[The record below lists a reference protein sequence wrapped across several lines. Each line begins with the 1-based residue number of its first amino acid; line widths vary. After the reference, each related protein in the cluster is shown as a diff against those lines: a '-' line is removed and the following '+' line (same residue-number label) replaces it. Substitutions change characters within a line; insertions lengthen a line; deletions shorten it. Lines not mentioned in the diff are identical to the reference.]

1 MGWPATSAGA
11 TGQDAGFND
20 RGDVMTALS
29 RIARQDERWS
39 SDLPE
44 RLQDAVLN
52 YDFADA
58 EEFSALSD
66 LSNATE
72 LEFVKSHGESA
83 VIENDHWR
91 APATIYVV
99 LNYGE
104 NGDLEPM
111 SDSYPG
117 VVVFDVDEDGQITI
131 ARIEPDVTSFY
142 GEEADIS

>member
-1 MGWPATSAGA
+1 
-11 TGQDAGFND
+11 
-20 RGDVMTALS
+20 MTALS
-29 RIARQDERWS
+29 RIARQDGRWS

-44 RLQDAVLN
+44 RLQDAVSS
-52 YDFADA
+52 YDFASAD
-58 EEFSALSD
+58 EFGQLTE

-91 APATIYVV
+91 APVTIYVV

-104 NGDLEPM
+104 KADRESMN
-111 SDSYPG
+111 DSYPG
-117 VVVFDVDEDGQITI
+117 AVIFDVDGDGRISI
-131 ARIEPDVTSFY
+131 IRIEPDVTSFY